1 MTRIE
6 REKKII
12 GVMVDIYCKKKHK
25 HKDGLCEECQE
36 LLDYSR
42 QRLDKCKFGEE
53 KTYCQKCPIHC
64 YKKSMKEKVKDV
76 MKFSGP
82 RLLIYRPVDFFKH
95 FIGK

>member
-53 KTYCQKCPIHC
+53 KTYCQNVLYTAI
-64 YKKSMKEKVKDV
+64 KKHERKSKRRYEVQW
-76 MKFSGP
+76 S
-82 RLLIYRPVDFFKH
+82 
-95 FIGK
+95 

>member
-1 MTRIE
+1 MSRIE

-36 LLDYSR
+36 LLVYSR

-64 YKKSMKEKVKDV
+64 Y
-76 MKFSGP
+76 
-82 RLLIYRPVDFFKH
+82 
-95 FIGK
+95 

>member
-1 MTRIE
+1 MSRIE

-42 QRLDKCKFGEE
+42 G
-53 KTYCQKCPIHC
+53 I
-64 YKKSMKEKVKDV
+64 KKGCRK
-76 MKFSGP
+76 
-82 RLLIYRPVDFFKH
+82 I
-95 FIGK
+95 

>member
-1 MTRIE
+1 MSRIE

-53 KTYCQKCPIHC
+53 KT
-64 YKKSMKEKVKDV
+64 
-76 MKFSGP
+76 
-82 RLLIYRPVDFFKH
+82 
-95 FIGK
+95 